1 MKKSKTK
8 ENLFIAGK
16 GLAKLTGILSG
27 LAVVAFLAGFGVHV
41 ALDVVERKE
50 RRVNIQPNK

>member
-1 MKKSKTK
+1 MKKNTKTK

-27 LAVVAFLAGFGVHV
+27 LAVVAFLAGFGIHV

-50 RRVNIQPNK
+50 TRKHSTIQ